1 MDPLGTSTA
10 SATASIKTTESKRF
24 KVKGVGVTK
33 TFQSLLAIIETRKN
47 WVELMSAKTS
57 ETVT

>member
-1 MDPLGTSTA
+1 MDPVGSSSA

-33 TFQSLLAIIETRKN
+33 TFQSLLPKLIRHYRNEKK
-47 WVELMSAKTS
+47 LG
-57 ETVT
+57 